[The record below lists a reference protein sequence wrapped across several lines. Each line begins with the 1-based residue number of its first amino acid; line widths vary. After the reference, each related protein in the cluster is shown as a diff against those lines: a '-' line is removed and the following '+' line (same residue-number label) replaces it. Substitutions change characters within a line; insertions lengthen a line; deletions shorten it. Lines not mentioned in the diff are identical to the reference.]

1 MVRLRKG
8 VKVREVLLVVMSAI
22 LGYIIFSA
30 IASSETPKEAL
41 RKVID
46 QPSMN
51 QQMSQEVAF
60 NRLHDK
66 HETELIELENQHKQ
80 AQIDAYKEITIHN
93 QENKTKVQLKQLDN
107 QLNHDIAIINADVKG
122 EDKNKDNATLIVL
135 AMLLFLLVFVYLKYQ
150 KQLSQI
156 ELDKEEKYNEMMA
169 KKEYAE
175 RILAYISTGNLSFET
190 EQKLLSVLDELNGKT
205 LPLSSQDNIYHP
217 NPDII
222 HLPTNNKTHN

>member
-1 MVRLRKG
+1 
-8 VKVREVLLVVMSAI
+8 VRELVLVVMSAL

-30 IASSETPKEAL
+30 ISSSETPKEAL

-46 QPSMN
+46 QPYMN
-51 QQMSQEVAF
+51 QKVNQELAF
-60 NRLHDK
+60 NKLHNQ
-66 HETELIELENQHKQ
+66 HEADLIALENQQKLEQ
-80 AQIDAYKEITIHN
+80 LRTYEKIAIN
-93 QENKTKVQLKQLDN
+93 NRENETKVQLKELDN
-107 QLNHDIAIINADVKG
+107 KLNHEIAVLNADVKG
-122 EDKNKDNATLIVL
+122 DNKNRDNATLIVL
-135 AMLLFLLVFVYLKYQ
+135 AMLLFLLIFVYLKYQ

-205 LPLSSQDNIYHP
+205 LPPSNQDNIYHP

-222 HLPTNNKTHN
+222 QLPTNNTTPNS

>member
-1 MVRLRKG
+1 M
-8 VKVREVLLVVMSAI
+8 RELVLVVMSAL

-30 IASSETPKEAL
+30 ISSSETPKEAL

-46 QPSMN
+46 QPYMN
-51 QQMSQEVAF
+51 QQVSQELAF
-60 NRLHDK
+60 NKLHDK
-66 HETELIELENQHKQ
+66 HEANLIALENQQKLEQ
-80 AQIDAYKEITIHN
+80 LRTYEKIAIN
-93 QENKTKVQLKQLDN
+93 NRENETKVHLKELDN
-107 QLNHDIAIINADVKG
+107 KLNHDIAVINADVKG
-122 EDKNKDNATLIVL
+122 EEKNKDNATLIVL
-135 AMLLFLLVFVYLKYQ
+135 AMLLFLLIFVYLKYQ

-205 LPLSSQDNIYHP
+205 LPVSTQDNIYHP

-222 HLPTNNKTHN
+222 QLPSNNKTHN

>member
-1 MVRLRKG
+1 M
-8 VKVREVLLVVMSAI
+8 RELVLVVMSAL

-30 IASSETPKEAL
+30 ISSSETPKEAL

-46 QPSMN
+46 QPYMN
-51 QQMSQEVAF
+51 QKVNQELAF
-60 NRLHDK
+60 NKLHNQ
-66 HETELIELENQHKQ
+66 HEADLIALENQQKLEQ
-80 AQIDAYKEITIHN
+80 LRTYEKIAIN
-93 QENKTKVQLKQLDN
+93 NRENETKVQLKELDN
-107 QLNHDIAIINADVKG
+107 KLNHEIAVLNADVKG
-122 EDKNKDNATLIVL
+122 DNKNRDNATLIVL
-135 AMLLFLLVFVYLKYQ
+135 AMLLFLLIFVYLKYQ

-205 LPLSSQDNIYHP
+205 LPPSNQDNIYHP

-222 HLPTNNKTHN
+222 QLPTNNTTPNS